1 MKINTITSPSNSVL
15 KRIRGLQERTTREKS
30 GEFLLEGARPVEEA
44 AARRLKLE
52 KVVVSET
59 FFQDGADLIE
69 KLRLNELSIVDDRT
83 FKELHSTASSCGI
96 VGVAMIPTFVP
107 RDIFDR
113 RDPLIVVCD
122 GIQDPGNLGT
132 IVRSAYAA
140 GAAGIL
146 LTCGSVDP
154 YNPKVVR
161 SAVGALFDMPVLHDL
176 TSGQCLK
183 LLADHCTTGWICD
196 AAGDTLY
203 CQADFCGPNAIIL
216 GNEARGVS
224 REFLSSNFGSL
235 TIPMRAGS
243 ESLNV
248 GVSAGIILCEAYRQ
262 RQSLQSTKDQF

>member
-15 KRIRGLQERTTREKS
+15 KRIRGLQERSTREKS

-44 AARRLKLE
+44 AARRLRLE

-59 FFQDGADLIE
+59 FFQDGSDLIE
-69 KLRLNELSIVDDRT
+69 KLRLTELSVVDDRT
-83 FKELHSTASSCGI
+83 FKELHGTASSCGI
-96 VGVAMIPTFVP
+96 IAVAMIPSFVP
-107 RDIFDR
+107 RDIFDQKA
-113 RDPLIVVCD
+113 PLIVVCD

-146 LTCGSVDP
+146 LTCGTVDP

-176 TSGQCLK
+176 TAGQCLK
-183 LLADHCTTGWICD
+183 LLVDHRINGWICD
-196 AAGDTLY
+196 AAGDTRY
-203 CQADFCGPNAIIL
+203 CEADFCRPTAIIL

-224 REFLSSNFGSL
+224 SELSASSFGSL
-235 TIPMRAGS
+235 TIPMREGS

-262 RQSLQSTKDQF
+262 RQGLSQ